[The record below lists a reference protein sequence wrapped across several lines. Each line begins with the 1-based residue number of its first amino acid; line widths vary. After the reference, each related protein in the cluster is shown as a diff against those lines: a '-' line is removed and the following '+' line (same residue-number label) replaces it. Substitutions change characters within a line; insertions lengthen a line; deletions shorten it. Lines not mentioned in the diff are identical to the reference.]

1 MCVSIAVGLRRP
13 SRRLGPAVLTGIAV
27 LAWAVELRAA
37 EWSAEPSVSLRADY
51 NSNLTLTVF
60 PHDEVWGYWAS
71 PAVTFA
77 GSTESL
83 RVSAKA
89 AADFVRYVGGE
100 DVSFTNL
107 YFPLSAR
114 YRREQDT
121 WSLEGGL
128 TRDNTLLGE
137 LQQTGVRVSFTQR
150 NLWTANPSWTRA
162 LTEKLSVQGGYQFA
176 DASYDNGF
184 RLGLIDY
191 QVHGG
196 NGAVLY
202 DLTERD
208 QVQFTGHYVTFSAPD
223 ARLRSAYYGATA
235 SMTHSFSESATGTV
249 SGGPR
254 QVSTSQFGLKDSEL
268 VWLFAAN
275 LRAQGERSSLQLDVS
290 RDINPSGL
298 GLLIRTDRAAVTVS
312 NDVTETLTASI
323 SGQVLLASGIATKGF
338 TVGFPDQRYVS
349 ATPKITWRM
358 TDWWTLTVS
367 YTYAQLDIDNPS
379 RTAGAN
385 STFVMV
391 TYTMPKLAVSR

>member
-1 MCVSIAVGLRRP
+1 MFVSIAHGARRP
-13 SRRLGPAVLTGIAV
+13 PHLWPAVLTGIA
-27 LAWAVELRAA
+27 LFAWAVEVRSA
-37 EWSAEPSVSLRADY
+37 EWSAEPSVSLKGDY
-51 NSNLTLTVF
+51 NSNLTLTFF
-60 PHDEVWGYWAS
+60 PHAEVWGYWVS

-77 GSTESL
+77 GSTETL

-89 AADFVRYVGGE
+89 AADFVRYTGGE

-121 WSLEGGL
+121 WSLEGGF

-150 NLWTANPSWTRA
+150 NRWTVNPAWTRA

-176 DASYDNGF
+176 DASYDNGL

-191 QVHGG
+191 QVHGA

-202 DLTERD
+202 DMTERD
-208 QVQFTGHYVTFSAPD
+208 QGQFTGHYVTFSAPD
-223 ARLRSAYYGATA
+223 ARLRSVYYGATA
-235 SMTHSFSESATGTV
+235 GMTHFFSETTSGTL

-275 LRAQGERSSLQLDVS
+275 LRAQGERSSLQIDVG

-298 GLLIRTDRAAVTVS
+298 GLLIQTDRAAVTVS
-312 NDVTETLTASI
+312 SAVTETVTASI
-323 SGQVLLASGIATKGF
+323 TGQILLASGIATQGLAF
-338 TVGFPDQRYVS
+338 RFPDQRYVS
-349 ATPKITWRM
+349 ATPKIAWRM
-358 TDWWTLTVS
+358 TDWWGLTMS
-367 YTYAQLDIDNPS
+367 YTYAQLDIDHPS
-379 RTAGAN
+379 RTAGAH
-385 STFVMV
+385 STFVML